1 MQLDDHRRKRWSSSC
16 FSYFFHRTALFL
28 QCSIHTDLVKYDSN
42 TVSST
47 PTFFNAVTNH
57 LETVDAVLCLWDL
70 TNLIKRFWS
79 LRRSLVFSIYCSR
92 WLTTQISW
100 PGYLK
105 STIGSRWRPG
115 HGCFHDSCVSVI
127 KYPLNPIQDGGGKNA
142 PPYQFFPC
150 NFYKRKNWPLK
161 LSDF

>member
-1 MQLDDHRRKRWSSSC
+1 MLRKRLKRWSCSC
-16 FSYFFHRTALFL
+16 FSYFFQRTALFL

-47 PTFFNAVTNH
+47 PTFFNAVTHH
-57 LETVDAVLCLWDL
+57 LETVDVVFRLWDL

-79 LRRSLVFSIYCSR
+79 MRRSLVFSIYCSR
-92 WLTTQISW
+92 WLTAQISW

-115 HGCFHDSCVSVI
+115 RDCFHDSCVTVI
-127 KYPLNPIQDGGGKNA
+127 KYL
-142 PPYQFFPC
+142 
-150 NFYKRKNWPLK
+150 LK
-161 LSDF
+161 K